1 MANKYE
7 LIVVLS
13 PVLGEEGYASTI
25 ALIKAKIETAATIE
39 AMETIGVRRMAYE
52 INDQKDGYYLQFN
65 FTSEPNFPKEIERIL
80 KITDGVL
87 RYLVIRVDA

>member
-7 LIVVLS
+7 LVVVLS
-13 PVLGEEGYASTI
+13 PILGEEGYASTI

-39 AMETIGVRRMAYE
+39 AMETIGARRMAYE

-65 FTSEPNFPKEIERIL
+65 FTSEPDFPKEIERIL
-80 KITDGVL
+80 KITEGVL

>member
-7 LIVVLS
+7 LVVVLS
-13 PVLGEEGYASTI
+13 PALGEEGYASVI

-65 FTSEPNFPKEIERIL
+65 FTSEPNFPKEIERVL
-80 KITDGVL
+80 KITEGIL
-87 RYLVIRVDA
+87 RFLVIRVGA

>member
-7 LIVVLS
+7 LVVVLS
-13 PVLGEEGYASTI
+13 PALGEEGYASVI
-25 ALIKAKIETAATIE
+25 ALIKAKIESAATIE

-52 INDQKDGYYLQFN
+52 IKDQKDGYYLQFN

-80 KITDGVL
+80 KITEGVL

>member
-7 LIVVLS
+7 LVVVLS
-13 PVLGEEGYASTI
+13 PALGEEGYASVI

-52 INDQKDGYYLQFN
+52 IKDQKDGYYLQFN

-80 KITDGVL
+80 KITEGVL

>member
-7 LIVVLS
+7 LVVVLS
-13 PVLGEEGYASTI
+13 PALGEEGYASVI

-52 INDQKDGYYLQFN
+52 IKDQKDGYYLQFN
-65 FTSEPNFPKEIERIL
+65 FTSEPDFPKEIERIL
-80 KITDGVL
+80 KITEGVL

>member
-80 KITDGVL
+80 KITEGVL
-87 RYLVIRVDA
+87 RYLVVRVDA

>member
-80 KITDGVL
+80 KITEGVL

>member
-7 LIVVLS
+7 LVVVLS

-25 ALIKAKIETAATIE
+25 ALIKAKIEAVATIE

-65 FTSEPNFPKEIERIL
+65 FTSEPDFPKEIERIL
-80 KITDGVL
+80 KITEGVL

>member
-7 LIVVLS
+7 LVVVLS
-13 PVLGEEGYASTI
+13 PILGEEGYASTI

-52 INDQKDGYYLQFN
+52 IKDQKDGYYLQFN
-65 FTSEPNFPKEIERIL
+65 FTSEPDFPKEIERIL
-80 KITDGVL
+80 KITEGVL

>member
-7 LIVVLS
+7 LVVVLS
-13 PVLGEEGYASTI
+13 PALGEEGYASVI

-80 KITDGVL
+80 KITEGVL

>member
-7 LIVVLS
+7 LVVVLS

-25 ALIKAKIETAATIE
+25 AVIKAKIEAVATIE

-65 FTSEPNFPKEIERIL
+65 FTSEPDFPKEIERIL
-80 KITDGVL
+80 KITEGVL
-87 RYLVIRVDA
+87 RYLVVRVDA

>member
-13 PVLGEEGYASTI
+13 PALGEEGYASTTGV
-25 ALIKAKIETAATIE
+25 IKAKIESGATIE
-39 AMETIGVRRMAYE
+39 ATETIGVRRLAYE

-65 FTSEPNFPKEIERIL
+65 FTSEPDFPKEIERVL
-80 KITDGVL
+80 KITEGVL
-87 RYLVIRVDA
+87 RFLVVRIDA

>member
-7 LIVVLS
+7 LVVVLS
-13 PVLGEEGYASTI
+13 PALGEEGYASTI
-25 ALIKAKIETAATIE
+25 ALIKAKIETVATIE

-80 KITDGVL
+80 KITEGVL

>member
-7 LIVVLS
+7 LVVVLS
-13 PVLGEEGYASTI
+13 PALGEEGYASTI
-25 ALIKAKIETAATIE
+25 ALIKAKIETVATIE
-39 AMETIGVRRMAYE
+39 AMETIGARRMAYE

-65 FTSEPNFPKEIERIL
+65 FTSEPDFPKEIERIL
-80 KITDGVL
+80 KITEGVL

>member
-7 LIVVLS
+7 LIVILS
-13 PVLGEEGYASTI
+13 PVLGEEGYASTTET
-25 ALIKAKIETAATIE
+25 IKAKVESGATLDALETV
-39 AMETIGVRRMAYE
+39 GVRRLAYE

-65 FTSEPNFPKEIERIL
+65 FTSEPDFPKEIERVL

-87 RYLVIRVDA
+87 RFLVTRMDA

>member
-7 LIVVLS
+7 LVVVLS

-25 ALIKAKIETAATIE
+25 AVIKAKIEAAATIE

-65 FTSEPNFPKEIERIL
+65 FTSEPDFPKEIERVL
-80 KITDGVL
+80 KITEGVL
-87 RYLVIRVDA
+87 RYLVVRVDA

>member
-7 LIVVLS
+7 LVVVLS
-13 PVLGEEGYASTI
+13 PALGEEGYASVI
-25 ALIKAKIETAATIE
+25 ALIKAKIESAATIE

-52 INDQKDGYYLQFN
+52 IKDHKDGYYLQFN
-65 FTSEPNFPKEIERIL
+65 FTSEPDFPKEVERIM
-80 KITDGVL
+80 KITEGVL

>member
-7 LIVVLS
+7 LVVVLS
-13 PVLGEEGYASTI
+13 PILGEEGYASTI

-39 AMETIGVRRMAYE
+39 AMETIGARRMAYE

-65 FTSEPNFPKEIERIL
+65 FTSEANFPKEIERIL
-80 KITDGVL
+80 KITEGVL

>member
-25 ALIKAKIETAATIE
+25 ALIKAKIESAATIE

-80 KITDGVL
+80 KITEGVL

>member
-7 LIVVLS
+7 LVVVLS

-25 ALIKAKIETAATIE
+25 AVIKAKIVAVATIE

-80 KITDGVL
+80 KITEGVL
-87 RYLVIRVDA
+87 RYLVIRVEA